1 MLGTQNHNVF
11 RQDTI
16 PDRQLDVIE
25 PENATK
31 IIVDIYDIFSMSPQT
46 LQGADRLSAHTGAI
60 VLVPDFFDGK
70 RLSADVIPTDTEEKK
85 QQLQEFFSS
94 VASFDINLPKLL
106 AIRKAISV
114 RFPKPEDHC
123 GVFGLCW
130 GGKMAVLACGDG
142 NEGAGRRFNASGTA
156 HPG

>member
-114 RFPKPEDHC
+114 RFPKAEDHC